1 MFSAAVSA
9 FRFSLR
15 GIILS
20 ENVEDFKVSYENE
33 KLFDKFSTIVFF
45 WLIPFGTLLRF
56 FLSFLVSTAGVLLI
70 LGGRRVHHPAEA
82 GVHVV
87 CQILEDSPKE
97 DLKQKLNLNK
107 LCLYQD
113 LLLR

>member
-33 KLFDKFSTIVFF
+33 KLLDKFSTIVFF
-45 WLIPFGTLLRF
+45 FGE
-56 FLSFLVSTAGVLLI
+56 FLSE
-70 LGGRRVHHPAEA
+70 R
-82 GVHVV
+82 
-87 CQILEDSPKE
+87 C
-97 DLKQKLNLNK
+97 
-107 LCLYQD
+107 
-113 LLLR
+113 